1 MKRIAK
7 RIFTAVT
14 VLLLVVAA
22 MMLTGCS
29 KANAAE
35 ENNTTN
41 GEYVSKAEFDQYKA
55 ETQKTLK
62 LMSDSIKDLQ
72 ALPAGF
78 PEGKTIKQY
87 IDSK

>member
-29 KANAAE
+29 KANAE
-35 ENNTTN
+35 ENDTTN

-62 LMSDSIKDLQ
+62 LMSDYINDLQ
-72 ALPAGF
+72 ALTAGF

>member
-35 ENNTTN
+35 ENDTTK

-55 ETQKTLK
+55 QTQQTLK
-62 LMSDSIKDLQ
+62 LMSDYLNDLQ
-72 ALPAGF
+72 ALTAGF